1 MILHSGTLGPAA
13 PKATGAHASPVL
25 NEEYIENM
33 KRRDFLMSGMTAA
46 AAVAGA
52 SLAASETA
60 PLRTIAYN
68 LYGCQGFPRKKEIAQ
83 RLALA
88 APQMPT
94 RLAMEL
100 TLYGPDVLTFSEA
113 PAQPVVHEVARQ
125 LDMDYVYFA
134 SEAGT
139 GFPGALLTR
148 FPIIESANCPLKDA
162 ASRPDDLLTRH
173 FGRALLHTPSGE
185 IAVFSAHLHPHKTEL
200 RQREADLILDV
211 MRADLGA
218 GRPVLLQ
225 GDLNHLPSG
234 PEYAKWRDAGL
245 VDAYAA
251 INTDGMGT
259 VSSGRPARRID
270 YIWIHGTLV
279 PRLID
284 CRVLYEGAFRL
295 NRDDRAA
302 FALSD
307 HLPIMATF
315 A

>member
-1 MILHSGTLGPAA
+1 M
-13 PKATGAHASPVL
+13 
-25 NEEYIENM
+25 
-33 KRRDFLMSGMTAA
+33 MSGMTAA

-52 SLAASETA
+52 STGASQT
-60 PLRTIAYN
+60 PRLRTIAYN
-68 LYGCQGFPRKKEIAQ
+68 VYGCQGFPRKKETAQ

-100 TLYGPDVLTFSEA
+100 ALYEPDIITFSEA
-113 PAQPVVHEVARQ
+113 PAEPAVAAAARQ
-125 LDMDYVYFA
+125 LDMDYVHFESLSGSGY
-134 SEAGT
+134 G
-139 GFPGALLTR
+139 GALLTHY
-148 FPIIESANCPLKDA
+148 PIIESANCPLKGG

-173 FGRALLHTPSGE
+173 FGRALLDTPSGE
-185 IAVFSAHLHPHKTEL
+185 IAVFSAHLNPHKTEL
-200 RQREADLILDV
+200 RQREADLIIEVMGEDV
-211 MRADLGA
+211 GA

-234 PEYAKWRDAGL
+234 PEYAKWRGAAL

-251 INTDGMGT
+251 KNTDGMGT

-270 YIWIHGTLV
+270 YVWIHGALV
-279 PRLID
+279 PRLIE
-284 CRVLYEGAFRL
+284 CRVLYEGAFRH